1 VKTIIMRVLT
11 FLVVTGLI
19 AANVISIKT
28 TDQQIAHST
37 AESVKYEQKLQ
48 KTLEERK
55 TKQEEQSRIAAT
67 VTPEPSQKPVAQVPA
82 PKPIQPA
89 PKPKNT
95 PQAVASGSCEAF
107 RGLVSQYAWPV
118 DQAMFVMFKESGC
131 NPTNV
136 SSTQD
141 YGLFQLH
148 LQKVF
153 DPAQNIAIAYGKY
166 VSGRVGSNNFS
177 AWYAVCTPGNSPQPK
192 YPGIK
197 CQ

>member
-1 VKTIIMRVLT
+1 M
-11 FLVVTGLI
+11 VTGLI

-89 PKPKNT
+89 PKPQNT
-95 PQAVASGSCEAF
+95 PQAVAGGSCELAN
-107 RGLVSQYAWPV
+107 GYAWPV
-118 DQAMFVMFKESGC
+118 AVARAICMAESGGV
-131 NPTNV
+131 PTKKNLNDNHGKCIG
-136 SSTQD
+136 S
-141 YGLFQLH
+141 YGLMQNACFW
-148 LQKVF
+148 
-153 DPAQNIAIAYGKY
+153 PAFFGYPFEALYNPSVNMDIAYKIYVRSGGFSPWTTYTSGAYLKY
-166 VSGRVGSNNFS
+166 MR
-177 AWYAVCTPGNSPQPK
+177 
-192 YPGIK
+192 
-197 CQ
+197 